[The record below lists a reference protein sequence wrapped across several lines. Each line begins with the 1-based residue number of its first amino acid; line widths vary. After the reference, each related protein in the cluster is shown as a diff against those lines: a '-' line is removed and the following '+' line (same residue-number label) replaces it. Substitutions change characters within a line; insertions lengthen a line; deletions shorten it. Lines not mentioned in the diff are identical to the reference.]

1 MYFYLNI
8 DVYFFLAGFKMT
20 SRGGKSSQPF
30 LVSFTVENGHLQDL
44 QSQIVNF
51 NSFLMKLGVL
61 SFKLNGCEM
70 LDFKPGNQFNGTES
84 TNMPQMPAQSSS
96 TILNTST
103 SLLESPNFYGISSI
117 ATNEVGPGKV
127 SPRRDTLKPIPWKEE
142 PAFRVPYPPLMA
154 NALDEKTVDYLQRNG
169 TKPHEKSFAYPT
181 LHNAISPPFGATAT
195 NSNVGSNQKING
207 IAKNRQSKKRKVQ
220 NEFQSPYFHASQN
233 NYSHCRHS
241 NPPHFQIDQMFN
253 SKSFEHDQ
261 IYRQMPNIRSIPET
275 NHLYNYPTGVPHQ
288 QMFTSH
294 VSDQV
299 LGTNHESRECK
310 TDNALKQINE
320 ISREDHVVACNDAM
334 TSDDKFMDA
343 DSLARLVDSGEELP
357 DCLDLDGL
365 LDFDLPEDLSVFET
379 SCDSSSNNPFKIF
392 PGSDP
397 DKDGR
402 SDASGK
408 LNVEEEVVPSPRSE
422 MQEKSRKR
430 AREDKAKHCEEFD
443 LPGNRVSKKSLMDP
457 KSFPSYSAKT
467 VSQNFSGNQGHL
479 DEAIRCQM
487 VPRCKKQIIKGS
499 THLKQGGER
508 VSWKAVRPSENL
520 LSSPDAM
527 FSINPCN
534 NPGLNSPAQSC
545 LTPSFVSSAQH
556 NFSPSI
562 NSDSD
567 GSPRLSTDDDR
578 SSSGGKTA
586 SLLLSPPNWGSDIS
600 APSALEFYESSAFPR
615 NDMLTAEVG
624 FVSDFLY
631 FNKKLL
637 NHFTIFLSD

>member
-1 MYFYLNI
+1 
-8 DVYFFLAGFKMT
+8 MT

-70 LDFKPGNQFNGTES
+70 LDFKSGNQFNNTERS
-84 TNMPQMPAQSSS
+84 TSMSQMPAESSS
-96 TILNTST
+96 NILNTPP
-103 SLLESPNFYGISSI
+103 SLLESPNFCGI

-127 SPRRDTLKPIPWKEE
+127 NSRRDTLKPINWKEE
-142 PAFRVPYPPLMA
+142 PAFRVPYPPVVA

-181 LHNAISPPFGATAT
+181 LHNAISPPFGTTA
-195 NSNVGSNQKING
+195 SSGNVGSDQKING
-207 IAKNRQSKKRKVQ
+207 IAKNRQSKKRKVK
-220 NEFQSPYFHASQN
+220 NELQSPYFHASQN
-233 NYSHCRHS
+233 DYSHCRDPT
-241 NPPHFQIDQMFN
+241 PPRFQVDRMFN
-253 SKSFEHDQ
+253 PKSFEQNQ
-261 IYRQMPNIRSIPET
+261 IYQMPSTRSIPDA
-275 NHLYNYPTGVPHQ
+275 NHLYSYPMGIPH

-294 VSDQV
+294 MQSDQV
-299 LGTNHESRECK
+299 LGTSHKSRECK
-310 TDNALKQINE
+310 TDIALKE
-320 ISREDHVVACNDAM
+320 VGETSREDHVATSCNDAM
-334 TSDDKFMDA
+334 TSDDKFVDA
-343 DSLARLVDSGEELP
+343 DSLARLIDPGEELP

-392 PGSDP
+392 PGDDP
-397 DKDGR
+397 NKDDYDESR
-402 SDASGK
+402 KS
-408 LNVEEEVVPSPRSE
+408 NVEEEVVPSPCSE
-422 MQEKSRKR
+422 MQEKGRKR
-430 AREDKAKHCEEFD
+430 AREDKAKICQEFD
-443 LPGNRVSKKSLMDP
+443 LPGNRISKKTLMDP

-467 VSQNFSGNQGHL
+467 TSQNVSGNQGHL
-479 DEAIRCQM
+479 DEVIRCQM
-487 VPRCKKQIIKGS
+487 PSSCKKQIVKDS
-499 THLKQGGER
+499 THSKQGGPR

-520 LSSPDAM
+520 LPSPDAV
-527 FSINPCN
+527 FSINPCSV
-534 NPGLNSPAQSC
+534 PGLNSPAQSC
-545 LTPSFVSSAQH
+545 KTPSFVSNAQH

-600 APSALEFYESSAFPR
+600 APSALEFYENSTFQR

-624 FVSDFLY
+624 FVSEVLY
-631 FNKKLL
+631 FNK
-637 NHFTIFLSD
+637 